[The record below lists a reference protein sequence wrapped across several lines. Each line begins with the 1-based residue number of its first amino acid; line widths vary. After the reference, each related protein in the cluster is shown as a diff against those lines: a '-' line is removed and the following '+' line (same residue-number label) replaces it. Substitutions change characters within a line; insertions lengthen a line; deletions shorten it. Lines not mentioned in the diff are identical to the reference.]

1 VNGSYFKQEPI
12 IVPSKNSPCTIKQN
26 NFKQMKKVIFYLT
39 AITMLVFYSCSNT
52 QDITV
57 MRDIKGD
64 FRTHEL
70 PFKQPPEYRIQPFDN
85 LFLSI
90 MTLDPEVNEIF
101 NPSARGTNNNSGTQ
115 GNFGTPVGQYI
126 NGYMVDA
133 QGAVNLPVIGR
144 LELGGLTFNE
154 AEELLKSR
162 AEEYLKEPSVQ
173 VKFLNY
179 KINIAGEVRN
189 PNLLYNYENTI
200 NLFDAISLANG
211 ITDYADLTNIIVVRK
226 TNGTSYTHRVDATSK
241 NVYASEAFY
250 LQPND
255 FVYIPPGNLKRTRDN
270 TTVYSLILSAIST
283 LVVVGTVVNNNFF

>member
-1 VNGSYFKQEPI
+1 MKR
-12 IVPSKNSPCTIKQN
+12 IV
-26 NFKQMKKVIFYLT
+26 FYLT
-39 AITMLVFYSCSNT
+39 LVYLVVLTSCSNT

-57 MRDIKGD
+57 MKDIKGD
-64 FRTHEL
+64 PRTHEL
-70 PFKQPPEYRIQPFDN
+70 NSKLPAEYRIQPYDN

-90 MTLDPEVNEIF
+90 TTLDPEVNDIF

-133 QGAVNLPVIGR
+133 EGIVTVPVIGR
-144 LELGGLTFNE
+144 MEMGGLTIAE
-154 AEELLKSR
+154 AEELLKNR

-189 PNLLYNYENTI
+189 PNLFYNYENTI
-200 NLFDAISLANG
+200 NIFEAISLANG
-211 ITDYADLTNIIVVRK
+211 ITDYADLTNVLVVRK
-226 TNGTSYTHRVDATSK
+226 TNGTSYTYRVDATTRD
-241 NVYASEAFY
+241 VYASEVFY

-283 LVVVGTVVNNNFF
+283 LMVVGTVINNNFF